1 MFFHHTLLTTPHQ
14 SSLWSFPVSRHP
26 HVQKVIPGPCF
37 SGMPLAHPLSISSL
51 VFLSFSAILVFLS
64 SCKCSHTCIQLFLS
78 PIQYFFTDLTIKPKN
93 LENHIPTECSV
104 LFFSALTKH
113 ENLIQSY
120 FIYKWIKLLE
130 WLHDL
135 CLLWYLHELTA
146 SPLKASLPYFRKHL
160 WNMHSGQGG
169 KKYNQELEMGLT
181 SVWCNSSWGPV
192 LQALHCENLT
202 IILAVAV
209 IFPTLQIKG

>member
-26 HVQKVIPGPCF
+26 PCSESDSWPVF
-37 SGMPLAHPLSISSL
+37 L
-51 VFLSFSAILVFLS
+51 VWLLHTPSRLLSFSAILVFLS

-78 PIQYFFTDLTIKPKN
+78 LLQYFFFTDLTIKLKN
-93 LENHIPTECSV
+93 LENNIPPECSV

-130 WLHDL
+130 WLQDLHDL
-135 CLLWYLHELTA
+135 WLLWYLHELTA

-160 WNMHSGQGG
+160 WNMHASHGG
-169 KKYNQELEMGLT
+169 KKCNQELEMGLT

-202 IILAVAV
+202 IILAVLLF
-209 IFPTLQIKG
+209 FPLYR